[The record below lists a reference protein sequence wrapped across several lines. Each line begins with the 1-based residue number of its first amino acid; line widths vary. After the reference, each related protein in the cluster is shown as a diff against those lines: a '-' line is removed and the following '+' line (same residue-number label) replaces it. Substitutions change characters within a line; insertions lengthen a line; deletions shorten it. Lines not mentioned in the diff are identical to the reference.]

1 MDKNGK
7 KSISRIF
14 NIFWA
19 EKGLGSDSNRIK
31 RFVNIALVA
40 LILTAVLVYSFN
52 KLNYN
57 MRPETIYEYRYK
69 FYTGFIMTVV
79 ISFFSLILS
88 LGIGTFFA
96 FARNSKFL
104 PLYYLSKF
112 YVEIIRGTPL
122 LVQIYVFFYIVAT
135 AFSLE
140 NRYVLGVL
148 ILSIF
153 SGAYV
158 TEIIRAGVESI
169 EKSQIETARSLGFTP
184 YQRYKFIIIPQVVRR
199 IMPPLA
205 GQFASLVK
213 DSSLL
218 SVIAVSEFTKN
229 VQEVDSI
236 NFASIENYIAL
247 AIGYIILTF
256 PISIISKK
264 LERKFYYES

>member
-1 MDKNGK
+1 MDKHNK
-7 KSISRIF
+7 KSISKF
-14 NIFWA
+14 LNVFWT
-19 EKGLGSDSNRIK
+19 EGNPDSNLHSIK
-31 RFVNIALVA
+31 RLVNTALIALMLA
-40 LILTAVLVYSFN
+40 TVLLYSFS

-69 FYTGFIMTVV
+69 FYTGFGMTVV
-79 ISFFSLILS
+79 ISLFSLVLS
-88 LGIGTFFA
+88 LCIGTFFA
-96 FARNSKFL
+96 VARKSRFL
-104 PLYYLSKF
+104 PLHYLSKF

-122 LVQIYVFFYIVAT
+122 LVQIYVFFYIIAT

-140 NRYVLGVL
+140 NRYVLGIV

-169 EKSQIETARSLGFTP
+169 EKSQIETARSLGFTSF
-184 YQRYKFIIIPQVVRR
+184 QRYRFIIIPQVIRR

-247 AIGYIILTF
+247 AIGYILLTF

>member
-1 MDKNGK
+1 MDKHNK
-7 KSISRIF
+7 KSISKF
-14 NIFWA
+14 LNVFWT
-19 EKGLGSDSNRIK
+19 EGNPDSNLHSIK
-31 RFVNIALVA
+31 RLVNTALIALMLA
-40 LILTAVLVYSFN
+40 TVLLYSFS

-69 FYTGFIMTVV
+69 FYTGFAMTVV
-79 ISFFSLILS
+79 ISLFSLVLS
-88 LGIGTFFA
+88 LCIGTFFA
-96 FARNSKFL
+96 VARKSRFL
-104 PLYYLSKF
+104 PLHYLSKF

-122 LVQIYVFFYIVAT
+122 LVQIYVFFYIIAT

-140 NRYVLGVL
+140 NRYVLGIV

-169 EKSQIETARSLGFTP
+169 EKSQIETARSLGFTSF
-184 YQRYKFIIIPQVVRR
+184 QRYRFIIIPQVIRR

-247 AIGYIILTF
+247 AIGYILLTF